1 MGEDEE
7 VARAL
12 EKLLGAL
19 DSRADA
25 SEASRRLMAGV
36 TSPARVFEMAPED
49 IMRLSGISREASGAV
64 AMVSELG
71 RYAGV
76 ERKGAAP
83 RLDSARA
90 RGDYFGALCRGRRVE
105 YCYLA
110 CLDDKKRLIRCALMG
125 KGAPESYAL
134 YVRAIAQTALRTG
147 AKYAVLCHTHPGGTL
162 KPSRQDIELTRRVQ
176 DALKLIGVTLLE
188 HVIVTRS
195 GAVGIMEEEDL

>member
-1 MGEDEE
+1 MGENEE

-12 EKLLGAL
+12 EKLIGAL
-19 DSRADA
+19 DSCADA

-110 CLDDKKRLIRCALMG
+110 CLDDKKRLIRL
-125 KGAPESYAL
+125 
-134 YVRAIAQTALRTG
+134 TA
-147 AKYAVLCHTHPGGTL
+147 V
-162 KPSRQDIELTRRVQ
+162 
-176 DALKLIGVTLLE
+176 
-188 HVIVTRS
+188 
-195 GAVGIMEEEDL
+195 